1 MCVWSHDVLRKKD
14 TPLRETPHTAS
25 RPSRG
30 MNDDDCPVC
39 FGPLATVVRC
49 VLPCTHTLCLRCLL
63 RLRTPVSCPLCRADL
78 AALLPEPMPAPS
90 LSLRPQLVP
99 FHPLVAHMAAR
110 RATQRAVERG
120 VPTVGPPG
128 EEQFHLSPRPPSP
141 VRALLLA
148 GSLPD
153 AR

>member
-1 MCVWSHDVLRKKD
+1 
-14 TPLRETPHTAS
+14 
-25 RPSRG
+25 

-39 FGPLATVVRC
+39 FGPLATAVRC
-49 VLPCTHTLCLRCLL
+49 VLPCTHTLCLGCLL
-63 RLRTPVSCPLCRADL
+63 RLRTPASCPLCRADL
-78 AALLPEPMPAPS
+78 STLLPEPSPASGTPFT
-90 LSLRPQLVP
+90 LRPQLVP

-120 VPTVGPPG
+120 MQIVGPPG

-141 VRALLLA
+141 VRALLLG
-148 GSLPD
+148 GSVPD